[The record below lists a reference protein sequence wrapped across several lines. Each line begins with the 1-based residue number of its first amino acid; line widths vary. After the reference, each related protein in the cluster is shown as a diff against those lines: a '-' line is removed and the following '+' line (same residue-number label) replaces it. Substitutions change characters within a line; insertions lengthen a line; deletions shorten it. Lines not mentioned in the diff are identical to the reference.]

1 MELIGELGAIPQ
13 TATRGLPC
21 FYSHPMMPPAMVG
34 TVWKDGGG
42 MVSMMTVTRW

>member
-1 MELIGELGAIPQ
+1 
-13 TATRGLPC
+13 
-21 FYSHPMMPPAMVG
+21 MMPPAMVG